1 MRGGPGP
8 RQQCAPSGHRCGDQE
23 EVVDRCDEHL
33 RLSLLLD
40 SVEAHPVQASRRAE
54 VWGGGARWQQYFL
67 TQPCGAPPTDLRRV
81 LSQIFHEMI
90 TPHLGTTTQ
99 IEYGSYLAL
108 IGDET

>member
-1 MRGGPGP
+1 VGWGCPLAAIFFDATLWRTAN
-8 RQQCAPSGHRCGDQE
+8 RSE
-23 EVVDRCDEHL
+23 EVL
-33 RLSLLLD
+33 
-40 SVEAHPVQASRRAE
+40 
-54 VWGGGARWQQYFL
+54 
-67 TQPCGAPPTDLRRV
+67 V